1 MSVVCLCAC
10 VCVCVCVCVCSVSGG
25 SVLWRTLTNTT
36 SEKSQAEKAHGALKA
51 SNERTQPDAEG
62 QERLSSGTADGTG
75 MGEIAS
81 SVATERKAHL
91 TQKTACARS

>member
-1 MSVVCLCAC
+1 MFCVCVSVCLCAC
-10 VCVCVCVCVCSVSGG
+10 VHSVSGG

-36 SEKSQAEKAHGALKA
+36 SEKSQAEKAHSAQKA
-51 SNERTQPDAEG
+51 SDERTQPDAEG

-81 SVATERKAHL
+81 SVETERKAHL
-91 TQKTACARS
+91 TQRTACARS